1 MIRKPLPQEIALAQ
15 SLYPGPAWESA
26 HVNEGGQFHA
36 VLVAEN
42 EAVLRISRTSAA
54 GRQMQRRVDLVEA
67 LAPRLG
73 FELPTA
79 LTPVWHGGDRSAVVQ
94 RYLPGSAHAPHM
106 GDAAALRR
114 LVEELAGIDVAP
126 LAHLLAPPFAFNGPW
141 TSAKTAA
148 TLRALPAGLVAEAE
162 LVLSTIAGF
171 AAIPPALVHGDLAG
185 HNVHWLES
193 RLVGV
198 LDWDLAAA
206 WDPALNSAYL
216 GLWHGE
222 AMLDLIAPTA
232 REAWR
237 ARVWLGAMSLES
249 IYDVHLANDPTRLE
263 AMVFRVSG
271 RIRRAAAAA
280 RAHPFSADE

>member
-1 MIRKPLPQEIALAQ
+1 MIRVPLPREIALAQ
-15 SLYPGPAWESA
+15 SLHPGPAWESG
-26 HVNEGGQFHA
+26 HVNVGGQFHV

-42 EAVLRISRTSAA
+42 EAVLRISRTRAA
-54 GRQMQRRVDLVEA
+54 ALEMQRRVDLVEA

-79 LTPVWHGGDRSAVVQ
+79 LTPVWHGNDCSAVVQ
-94 RYLPGSAHAPHM
+94 RYVPGSAHAPHR

-126 LAHLLAPPFAFNGPW
+126 LAGLLARPFAFNGPW
-141 TSAKTAA
+141 TAVKTAA
-148 TLRALPAGLVAEAE
+148 TLRALPTELVADAE
-162 LVLSTIAGF
+162 LVLATIAGF
-171 AAIPPALVHGDLAG
+171 ASIPPALVHGDLAG
-185 HNVHWLES
+185 HNVHWLDG

-222 AMLDLIAPTA
+222 SMLDLMAPTA
-232 REAWR
+232 QEAWR

-249 IYDVHLANDPTRLE
+249 IYNVGLANDPAQLE
-263 AMVFRVSG
+263 AMVARVAG

-280 RAHPFSADE
+280 RS